1 MTYYLTKHTVS
12 AESDGRTVQIY
23 LSRPTVKDKRP
34 VIILVHEWWG
44 LNDNIRSIADS
55 YASLGYVALAP
66 DLFGGVIPKDRVE
79 AAKQAENVSPDISAK
94 ILKSVLD
101 SATMRDVTNP
111 SKIGRHGFCC
121 GGTHAFNFICESKK
135 IAAAAI
141 FYASVLPKPEKLS
154 NITAPL
160 LIVYGDKDN
169 AIKIDR
175 VRELELTLKKLKKSV
190 QFEIYA
196 GAGHAFCNESNL
208 NYNKDAATDA
218 WEKTIRFFVTYMPV
232 PKI

>member
-1 MTYYLTKHTVS
+1 MTKHTVS

-23 LSRPTVKDKRP
+23 LSRPTVPDKRP
-34 VIILVHEWWG
+34 VIIVVHEWWG
-44 LNDNIRSIADS
+44 LNDNIRSIADR

-66 DLFGGVIPKDRVE
+66 DLFGGVIPNDRVE

-101 SATMRDVTNP
+101 YATMRDFTNP
-111 SKIGRHGFCC
+111 SKIGMHGFCF
-121 GGTHAFNFICESKK
+121 GGTHAFNFICGSKK
-135 IAAAAI
+135 IAAATI

-169 AIKIDR
+169 AVKVDR
-175 VRELELTLKKLKKSV
+175 VRELENTLKKLKKNV

-196 GAGHAFCNESNL
+196 GAGHAFCNESNS
-208 NYNKDAATDA
+208 NYNKEAATDA
-218 WEKTIRFFVTYMPV
+218 WEKTIKFFGTYIPV

>member
-12 AESDGRTVQIY
+12 AESDGRKVQIY
-23 LSRPTVKDKRP
+23 LSRPTVPDKRP
-34 VIILVHEWWG
+34 VIIVVHEWWG
-44 LNDNIRSIADS
+44 LNDNIRSIADR

-79 AAKQAENVSPDISAK
+79 AAKQAENVSLDFSAK
-94 ILKSVLD
+94 IIKSVLD
-101 SATMRDVTNP
+101 YATMRDFTNP
-111 SKIGRHGFCC
+111 SKIGMHGFCF

-135 IAAAAI
+135 IAAATI
-141 FYASVLPKPEKLS
+141 FYASVLPKPERLS
-154 NITAPL
+154 NITSPL

-175 VRELELTLKKLKKSV
+175 VRELESTLKKLKKNT

-196 GAGHAFCNESNL
+196 GAGHAFCNEANP
-208 NYNKDAATDA
+208 NYNKEAAADA
-218 WEKTIRFFVTYMPV
+218 WEKTIKFFGTYMPV

>member
-12 AESDGRTVQIY
+12 AESDGKMVQIY
-23 LSRPTVKDKRP
+23 LSRPTVPDKRP
-34 VIILVHEWWG
+34 VIIVVHEWWG

-79 AAKQAENVSPDISAK
+79 AAKQAENVSPDSSAK
-94 ILKSVLD
+94 ILKSVVD
-101 SATMRDVTNP
+101 YATMRDFTNS
-111 SKIGRHGFCC
+111 SKIGMHGFCF

-135 IAAAAI
+135 IAAATI

-175 VRELELTLKKLKKSV
+175 VLELESTLKKLKKNV

-196 GAGHAFCNESNL
+196 GAGHAFCNESNP
-208 NYNKDAATDA
+208 NYNKEAATNA
-218 WEKTIRFFVTYMPV
+218 WEKTIKFFGTYLPV